1 MTHSVKKILY
11 ILAKLTLARYRPRIV
26 AITGSVG
33 KTSAKEAITQVL
45 KTRFSV
51 RSSAGNYNNELGL
64 PLTIIGEES
73 AGRNPLV
80 WLGVFLKGLLKLIYV
95 NYPQVLVLE
104 LSSDRP
110 GDIAYLVNLLG
121 NINVG
126 VVTAIG
132 ISHLEFFSN
141 PENLA
146 KEKLFLIKKLHQKSA
161 AVLNFDSPR
170 VFEGQSQT
178 KAEVMGYGFNPQAQ
192 VLASD
197 FQLIRSE
204 GSWGVNFKLHY
215 QGTVVP
221 FFLPKA
227 LGKPAVY
234 ASLAAAAVGLR
245 FGLNLVEVSEALKF
259 FTPPPGRL
267 RFIAGIKY
275 TSIIDDTYNSA
286 PDSAIAAL
294 EVLSQ
299 IAMGRKLA
307 VLGQMAELG
316 DRTEWSHRTVA
327 AKIVENKVDLMF
339 LVGETTKIIQDEL
352 VKRNFSGQ
360 VSWFADSDQ
369 ARIPI
374 QDSLLEGD
382 TVLVKGSQSMRME
395 KIVKE
400 IMADPENASKLLVR
414 QSEKWLSAP

>member
-1 MTHSVKKILY
+1 MQNFVKHILA
-11 ILAKLTLARYRPRIV
+11 ILAKLTLAHYRPRVV

-33 KTSAKEAITQVL
+33 KTSAKEAIAQVL
-45 KTRFSV
+45 KTRFLV

-80 WLGVFLKGLLKLIYV
+80 WLWVFLKGLLKLIYV

-104 LSSDRP
+104 LGSDRP

-121 NINVG
+121 NIDVG

-146 KEKLFLIKKLHQKSA
+146 KEKLFLIKKMHQKSA

-178 KAEVMGYGFNPQAQ
+178 KAEVMGYGFNAQAQ
-192 VLASD
+192 ALASD

-204 GSWGVNFKLHY
+204 GSWGINFKLHY
-215 QGTVVP
+215 QGTVIP
-221 FFLPKA
+221 FFLPNA

-234 ASLAAAAVGLR
+234 AALAAAAVGLR

-259 FTPPPGRL
+259 FTPAPGRL
-267 RFIAGIKY
+267 RFIAGIKH

-299 IAMGRKLA
+299 IAMGRKFA

-316 DRTEWSHRTVA
+316 DRTEWSHREVA
-327 AKIVENKVDLMF
+327 AKIVENKVDVVF
-339 LVGETTKIIQDEL
+339 LVGETAKIIQDEL
-352 VKRNFSGQ
+352 KVRNFSGR
-360 VSWFADSDQ
+360 VFWFVDSDET
-369 ARIPI
+369 RIPV
-374 QDSLLEGD
+374 QNSLVEGD

-400 IMADPENASKLLVR
+400 IMADPENAPKLLVR
-414 QSEKWLSAP
+414 QSDKWLKV